1 MEMASA
7 PRFAPASKLSQGAG
21 ECNSLYGAA
30 ALSDWLR
37 MALPG
42 NPGRTGAVLEQLKNK
57 RRPQRADGS
66 TMETVMSL
74 NNPSLTGKALRT
86 LIILPAILTLAGC
99 ISSSSPPPPERNT
112 TVVVPP
118 GSTVVCP
125 NGAPS
130 PC

>member
-1 MEMASA
+1 
-7 PRFAPASKLSQGAG
+7 
-21 ECNSLYGAA
+21 
-30 ALSDWLR
+30 
-37 MALPG
+37 
-42 NPGRTGAVLEQLKNK
+42 
-57 RRPQRADGS
+57 
-66 TMETVMSL
+66 MSL
-74 NNPSLTGKALRT
+74 NNPTWTGKTLRA

-99 ISSSSPPPPERNT
+99 ISSSSPPPPEHNT

>member
-1 MEMASA
+1 
-7 PRFAPASKLSQGAG
+7 
-21 ECNSLYGAA
+21 
-30 ALSDWLR
+30 
-37 MALPG
+37 
-42 NPGRTGAVLEQLKNK
+42 
-57 RRPQRADGS
+57 
-66 TMETVMSL
+66 MSL